1 MKKIVSIV
9 LLSVFLVLFGAF
21 SVFAKEPAS
30 VVISSVPD
38 AKAGDTVTVT
48 ISVKDCPVASS
59 IAIIPR
65 YDNSSLEFVGGKWLL
80 SDALISDTKFDPAS
94 SIIYAVATDI
104 NGDIMSL
111 TFRIKD
117 GISSKNL
124 SVSCTIVIKSGSTAI
139 TTSVQ
144 AGTIAVACSH
154 ANTTNIAAVPATCK
168 DTGFT
173 AGVYCNDCDTYISGH
188 EVIPKTDSHTYGS
201 YVKVDAVNHKRVC
214 SVCGNVET
222 EEHEWDNG
230 TVTLQPTH
238 TAFGEKMHSCLHCSA
253 TKTEQVAKLTKH
265 TYDMKNTEARYLK
278 SAATCQQKA
287 AYYYSCVCGEKGAAT
302 FEYGTF
308 ASHNYGSW
316 IPEVSATCTK
326 AGTKGHYE
334 CSVCHKYFDT
344 EKKEVNDLTLSKLSH
359 TYNQKK
365 ADAKYAKSAA
375 TCTQKAVYYYS
386 CICGEKGAATFE
398 YGELAAHTYKAEW
411 SSDKTNHWHEC
422 SACGNKKEQAAHADG
437 NKDHKC
443 DICGIRMSE
452 CADANKDHK
461 CDICGKKLSDHTGG
475 TATCKEKA
483 TCTLCGQKY
492 GEFAS
497 HTLKSNEAV
506 AATCKSKGNIAYWT
520 CTVCDKYFS
529 DSAAATEI
537 SKDAISTPFN
547 SENHMGG
554 VRLENKKEPTCGTDG
569 YTGDTYCNGCD
580 AKLVGGE
587 VIKATGN
594 HIFKS
599 EWSNDDTRHWHD
611 CTVCGNAKSD
621 KSEHEDGNKD
631 HTCDICGAKY
641 SNHTGGTATCTEK
654 AICAICGEKYGDF
667 ARHSWSE
674 WKTDADGKRTK
685 ECSACGK
692 VANFMYG
699 DFNYDGKVNTIDLT
713 IMRKYLAG
721 YDVEFDTAAADFNSD
736 GKVST
741 VDLTTLRKYL
751 AGYDVVLD
759 GNSQKMKSIYKAKA
773 FSVGVGELLLRSLF
787 AIGSR
792 H

>member
-238 TAFGEKMHSCLHCSA
+238 TAFGEKMHSCLYCSA
-253 TKTEQVAKLTKH
+253 TKTEQVAKH

-287 AYYYSCVCGEKGAAT
+287 AYYYSCECGEKGAAT

-365 ADAKYAKSAA
+365 TDAKYAKSAA

-621 KSEHEDGNKD
+621 MSEHEDGNKD

-721 YDVEFDTAAADFNSD
+721 YDVEFDTAAADFNGD

>member
-1 MKKIVSIV
+1 MKTKKFFLSILTVFFVFIALTVPANAVGTVCDMSLDTSIKAFHRGNKIEVTISLQNVSDSSGIAGISIDSIDYDSTMLTFESISATSLPTGWALYGTKAPFLIADDSGSNPVKAGLCISLFFKVNENAKFQTTTISARGSATNGLLDDVAISFGEVSVSIV
-9 LLSVFLVLFGAF
+9 RDHNFVRQST
-21 SVFAKEPAS
+21 EP
-30 VVISSVPD
+30 
-38 AKAGDTVTVT
+38 K
-48 ISVKDCPVASS
+48 
-59 IAIIPR
+59 
-65 YDNSSLEFVGGKWLL
+65 Y
-80 SDALISDTKFDPAS
+80 
-94 SIIYAVATDI
+94 
-104 NGDIMSL
+104 M
-111 TFRIKD
+111 
-117 GISSKNL
+117 
-124 SVSCTIVIKSGSTAI
+124 
-139 TTSVQ
+139 
-144 AGTIAVACSH
+144 
-154 ANTTNIAAVPATCK
+154 
-168 DTGFT
+168 
-173 AGVYCNDCDTYISGH
+173 
-188 EVIPKTDSHTYGS
+188 
-201 YVKVDAVNHKRVC
+201 
-214 SVCGNVET
+214 
-222 EEHEWDNG
+222 
-230 TVTLQPTH
+230 
-238 TAFGEKMHSCLHCSA
+238 
-253 TKTEQVAKLTKH
+253 
-265 TYDMKNTEARYLK
+265 K
-278 SAATCQQKA
+278 SAATCTQKA
-287 AYYYSCVCGEKGAAT
+287 VYYYSCVCGEKGAAT

-506 AATCKSKGNIAYWT
+506 SATCKSKGNIAYWT

-621 KSEHEDGNKD
+621 MSEHEDGNKD

-721 YDVEFDTAAADFNSD
+721 YDVEFDTAAADFNGD

>member
-1 MKKIVSIV
+1 
-9 LLSVFLVLFGAF
+9 
-21 SVFAKEPAS
+21 
-30 VVISSVPD
+30 
-38 AKAGDTVTVT
+38 
-48 ISVKDCPVASS
+48 
-59 IAIIPR
+59 
-65 YDNSSLEFVGGKWLL
+65 
-80 SDALISDTKFDPAS
+80 
-94 SIIYAVATDI
+94 
-104 NGDIMSL
+104 
-111 TFRIKD
+111 
-117 GISSKNL
+117 
-124 SVSCTIVIKSGSTAI
+124 
-139 TTSVQ
+139 
-144 AGTIAVACSH
+144 
-154 ANTTNIAAVPATCK
+154 
-168 DTGFT
+168 
-173 AGVYCNDCDTYISGH
+173 
-188 EVIPKTDSHTYGS
+188 
-201 YVKVDAVNHKRVC
+201 
-214 SVCGNVET
+214 
-222 EEHEWDNG
+222 
-230 TVTLQPTH
+230 
-238 TAFGEKMHSCLHCSA
+238 
-253 TKTEQVAKLTKH
+253 
-265 TYDMKNTEARYLK
+265 
-278 SAATCQQKA
+278 
-287 AYYYSCVCGEKGAAT
+287 
-302 FEYGTF
+302 
-308 ASHNYGSW
+308 
-316 IPEVSATCTK
+316 
-326 AGTKGHYE
+326 
-334 CSVCHKYFDT
+334 
-344 EKKEVNDLTLSKLSH
+344 
-359 TYNQKK
+359 
-365 ADAKYAKSAA
+365 
-375 TCTQKAVYYYS
+375 
-386 CICGEKGAATFE
+386 
-398 YGELAAHTYKAEW
+398 
-411 SSDKTNHWHEC
+411 
-422 SACGNKKEQAAHADG
+422 
-437 NKDHKC
+437 
-443 DICGIRMSE
+443 MSE

-492 GEFAS
+492 GELAS

-621 KSEHEDGNKD
+621 MSEHEDGNKD

-721 YDVEFDTAAADFNSD
+721 YDVEFDTAAADFNGD

-773 FSVGVGELLLRSLF
+773 FSVGIGELLLRSLF

>member
-80 SDALISDTKFDPAS
+80 SDALISEKKFDPAS

-278 SAATCQQKA
+278 SAATC
-287 AYYYSCVCGEKGAAT
+287 
-302 FEYGTF
+302 
-308 ASHNYGSW
+308 
-316 IPEVSATCTK
+316 
-326 AGTKGHYE
+326 
-334 CSVCHKYFDT
+334 
-344 EKKEVNDLTLSKLSH
+344 
-359 TYNQKK
+359 
-365 ADAKYAKSAA
+365 
-375 TCTQKAVYYYS
+375 TQKAVYYYS

-422 SACGNKKEQAAHADG
+422 PACGNKKEQAAHADG

-569 YTGDTYCNGCD
+569 YTGDTYCNGCN
-580 AKLVGGE
+580 AKLVDGE
-587 VIKATGN
+587 VIKATRN

-621 KSEHEDGNKD
+621 MSEHEDGNKD

-721 YDVEFDTAAADFNSD
+721 YDVEFDTAAADFNGD

>member
-1 MKKIVSIV
+1 MKKIISIV

-48 ISVKDCPVASS
+48 ISIKDCPVASS

-144 AGTIAVACSH
+144 AGTITVACSH

-188 EVIPKTDSHTYGS
+188 SIIPKTDSHTYGS

-214 SVCGNVET
+214 SVCGNVEAA
-222 EEHEWDNG
+222 EHEWDNG

-238 TAFGEKMHSCLHCSA
+238 TAFGEKMHSCLHCNA

-265 TYDMKNTEARYLK
+265 TYDMKNTEVRYL
-278 SAATCQQKA
+278 
-287 AYYYSCVCGEKGAAT
+287 
-302 FEYGTF
+302 
-308 ASHNYGSW
+308 
-316 IPEVSATCTK
+316 
-326 AGTKGHYE
+326 
-334 CSVCHKYFDT
+334 
-344 EKKEVNDLTLSKLSH
+344 
-359 TYNQKK
+359 
-365 ADAKYAKSAA
+365 KSAA

-386 CICGEKGAATFE
+386 CICGERGTATFE
-398 YGELAAHTYKAEW
+398 YGELAAHTYKTEW

-422 SACGNKKEQAAHADG
+422 SVCGDKRELAAHADG

-443 DICGIRMSE
+443 DVCGIKMSE
-452 CADANKDHK
+452 CADDDKDHK

-492 GEFAS
+492 GELAS
-497 HTLKSNEAV
+497 HILKSNKAV

-520 CTVCDKYFS
+520 CTACDKYFS

-537 SKDAISTPFN
+537 AKDAISTPLN
-547 SENHMGG
+547 PENHVGG

-569 YTGDTYCNGCD
+569 YTGDTYCNGCN
-580 AKLVGGE
+580 AKLVDGE

-599 EWSNDDTRHWHD
+599 EWSNDNTRHWHD

-621 KSEHEDGNKD
+621 MSEHEDGNKD

-641 SNHTGGTATCTEK
+641 SNHTGGTATCSEK

-699 DFNYDGKVNTIDLT
+699 DFNYDGKVSTIDLT

-721 YDVEFDTAAADFNSD
+721 YDVEFDIAVADFNSD

-751 AGYDVVLD
+751 AGYDVVLG
-759 GNSQKMKSIYKAKA
+759 GNNQKMKNMSKAKA
-773 FSVGVGELLLRSLF
+773 FSVGIGELLLRSLF

>member
-1 MKKIVSIV
+1 MKTKNFFLSLLTVFFVFIALTVPANAVGTVCDMSLDTSIKAFHRGNKIEVTISLQNVSDSSGIAGISIDSIDYDSTMLTFESISATSLPTGWALYGTKAPFLIADDSGSNPVKAGLCISLFFKVNENAKFQTTTISARGSATNGLLDDVAISFGEVSVSIV
-9 LLSVFLVLFGAF
+9 RDHNFVRQST
-21 SVFAKEPAS
+21 EP
-30 VVISSVPD
+30 
-38 AKAGDTVTVT
+38 
-48 ISVKDCPVASS
+48 
-59 IAIIPR
+59 
-65 YDNSSLEFVGGKWLL
+65 
-80 SDALISDTKFDPAS
+80 
-94 SIIYAVATDI
+94 
-104 NGDIMSL
+104 
-111 TFRIKD
+111 
-117 GISSKNL
+117 
-124 SVSCTIVIKSGSTAI
+124 
-139 TTSVQ
+139 
-144 AGTIAVACSH
+144 
-154 ANTTNIAAVPATCK
+154 
-168 DTGFT
+168 
-173 AGVYCNDCDTYISGH
+173 
-188 EVIPKTDSHTYGS
+188 
-201 YVKVDAVNHKRVC
+201 
-214 SVCGNVET
+214 
-222 EEHEWDNG
+222 
-230 TVTLQPTH
+230 
-238 TAFGEKMHSCLHCSA
+238 
-253 TKTEQVAKLTKH
+253 
-265 TYDMKNTEARYLK
+265 
-278 SAATCQQKA
+278 
-287 AYYYSCVCGEKGAAT
+287 
-302 FEYGTF
+302 
-308 ASHNYGSW
+308 
-316 IPEVSATCTK
+316 
-326 AGTKGHYE
+326 
-334 CSVCHKYFDT
+334 KYM
-344 EKKEVNDLTLSKLSH
+344 
-359 TYNQKK
+359 
-365 ADAKYAKSAA
+365 KSAA

-386 CICGEKGAATFE
+386 CVCGEKGAATFE

-506 AATCKSKGNIAYWT
+506 SATCKSKGNIAYWT

-621 KSEHEDGNKD
+621 MSEHEDGNKD

-721 YDVEFDTAAADFNSD
+721 YDVEFDTAAADFNGD

>member
-1 MKKIVSIV
+1 M
-9 LLSVFLVLFGAF
+9 LFGAF

-48 ISVKDCPVASS
+48 ISIKDCPVASS

-65 YDNSSLEFVGGKWLL
+65 YDNSSLDFVGGKWLL

-144 AGTIAVACSH
+144 AGTITVACSH

-188 EVIPKTDSHTYGS
+188 SIIPKTDSHTYGS

-214 SVCGNVET
+214 SVCGNVEAA
-222 EEHEWDNG
+222 EHEWDNG

-238 TAFGEKMHSCLHCSA
+238 TAFGEKMHSCLHCNA

-265 TYDMKNTEARYLK
+265 TYDIKNTEVRYL
-278 SAATCQQKA
+278 
-287 AYYYSCVCGEKGAAT
+287 
-302 FEYGTF
+302 
-308 ASHNYGSW
+308 
-316 IPEVSATCTK
+316 
-326 AGTKGHYE
+326 
-334 CSVCHKYFDT
+334 
-344 EKKEVNDLTLSKLSH
+344 
-359 TYNQKK
+359 
-365 ADAKYAKSAA
+365 KSAA

-386 CICGEKGAATFE
+386 CICGERGTATFE
-398 YGELAAHTYKAEW
+398 YGELAAHTYKTEW

-422 SACGNKKEQAAHADG
+422 SVCGDKRELAAHADGNKDHKCDVCGIKMSECADDDKDHKCDICGKKLSDHAGGTATCKEKAICTLCGQKYGELAAHTYKTEWSSDKTNHWHECSVCGDKREQAAHADG

-443 DICGIRMSE
+443 DVCGIKMSE
-452 CADANKDHK
+452 CADDDKDHK

-492 GEFAS
+492 GELAS
-497 HTLKSNEAV
+497 HILKSNKAV

-520 CTVCDKYFS
+520 CTACDKYFS

-537 SKDAISTPFN
+537 AKDAISTPLN
-547 SENHMGG
+547 PENHVGG

-569 YTGDTYCNGCD
+569 YTGDTYCNGCN
-580 AKLVGGE
+580 AKLVDGE

-599 EWSNDDTRHWHD
+599 EWSNDNTRHWHD

-621 KSEHEDGNKD
+621 MSEHEDGNKD

-641 SNHTGGTATCTEK
+641 SNHTGGTATCSEK

-699 DFNYDGKVNTIDLT
+699 DFNYDGKVSTIDLT

-721 YDVEFDTAAADFNSD
+721 YDVEFDIAVADFNSD

-751 AGYDVVLD
+751 AGYDVVLG
-759 GNSQKMKSIYKAKA
+759 GNNQKMKNMSKAKA
-773 FSVGVGELLLRSLF
+773 FSVGIGELLLRSLF

>member
-1 MKKIVSIV
+1 MKKIVSIA
-9 LLSVFLVLFGAF
+9 LLSVFLVLLGAF

-65 YDNSSLEFVGGKWLL
+65 YDNSSLDFVGGKWLL

-188 EVIPKTDSHTYGS
+188 EVIPKTDSHKYGS

-222 EEHEWDNG
+222 TEHEWDNG

-238 TAFGEKMHSCLHCSA
+238 TAFGEKMHSCLYCSA

-278 SAATCQQKA
+278 SAATC
-287 AYYYSCVCGEKGAAT
+287 
-302 FEYGTF
+302 
-308 ASHNYGSW
+308 
-316 IPEVSATCTK
+316 
-326 AGTKGHYE
+326 
-334 CSVCHKYFDT
+334 
-344 EKKEVNDLTLSKLSH
+344 
-359 TYNQKK
+359 
-365 ADAKYAKSAA
+365 
-375 TCTQKAVYYYS
+375 TQKAVYYYS

-398 YGELAAHTYKAEW
+398 YGEFAAHTYKAEW

-492 GEFAS
+492 GELAS

-529 DSAAATEI
+529 DSAAETEI

-621 KSEHEDGNKD
+621 MSEHEDGNKD

-692 VANFMYG
+692 VANFIYG

-721 YDVEFDTAAADFNSD
+721 YDVEFDTAAADFNGD

>member
-65 YDNSSLEFVGGKWLL
+65 YDNSSLDFVGGKWLL

-222 EEHEWDNG
+222 EKHEWDNG

-238 TAFGEKMHSCLHCSA
+238 TAFGEKMHSCLYCSA

-265 TYDMKNTEARYLK
+265 TYDMKNTEARYL
-278 SAATCQQKA
+278 
-287 AYYYSCVCGEKGAAT
+287 
-302 FEYGTF
+302 
-308 ASHNYGSW
+308 
-316 IPEVSATCTK
+316 
-326 AGTKGHYE
+326 
-334 CSVCHKYFDT
+334 
-344 EKKEVNDLTLSKLSH
+344 
-359 TYNQKK
+359 
-365 ADAKYAKSAA
+365 KSAA

-492 GEFAS
+492 GELAS

-537 SKDAISTPFN
+537 SKDAISTQFN

-621 KSEHEDGNKD
+621 MSEHEDGNKD

-721 YDVEFDTAAADFNSD
+721 YDVEFDTAAADFNGD

>member
-1 MKKIVSIV
+1 MKTKKFFLSILTVFFVFIALTVPANAVGTVCDMSLDTSIKAFHRGNKIEVTISLQNVSDSSGIAGISIDSIDYDSTMLTFESISATSLPTGWALYGTKAPFLIADDSGSNPVKAGLCISLFFKVNENAKFQTTTISARGSATNGLLDDVAISFGEVSVSIV
-9 LLSVFLVLFGAF
+9 RDHNFVRQST
-21 SVFAKEPAS
+21 EP
-30 VVISSVPD
+30 
-38 AKAGDTVTVT
+38 K
-48 ISVKDCPVASS
+48 
-59 IAIIPR
+59 
-65 YDNSSLEFVGGKWLL
+65 Y
-80 SDALISDTKFDPAS
+80 
-94 SIIYAVATDI
+94 
-104 NGDIMSL
+104 M
-111 TFRIKD
+111 
-117 GISSKNL
+117 
-124 SVSCTIVIKSGSTAI
+124 
-139 TTSVQ
+139 
-144 AGTIAVACSH
+144 
-154 ANTTNIAAVPATCK
+154 
-168 DTGFT
+168 
-173 AGVYCNDCDTYISGH
+173 
-188 EVIPKTDSHTYGS
+188 
-201 YVKVDAVNHKRVC
+201 
-214 SVCGNVET
+214 
-222 EEHEWDNG
+222 
-230 TVTLQPTH
+230 
-238 TAFGEKMHSCLHCSA
+238 
-253 TKTEQVAKLTKH
+253 
-265 TYDMKNTEARYLK
+265 K
-278 SAATCQQKA
+278 SAATCTQKA
-287 AYYYSCVCGEKGAAT
+287 VYYYSCICGEKGAAT

-344 EKKEVNDLTLSKLSH
+344 EKKEINDLTLSKLSH

-365 ADAKYAKSAA
+365 TDAKYAKSAA

-398 YGELAAHTYKAEW
+398 YGEL
-411 SSDKTNHWHEC
+411 
-422 SACGNKKEQAAHADG
+422 
-437 NKDHKC
+437 
-443 DICGIRMSE
+443 
-452 CADANKDHK
+452 
-461 CDICGKKLSDHTGG
+461 
-475 TATCKEKA
+475 
-483 TCTLCGQKY
+483 
-492 GEFAS
+492 AS

-621 KSEHEDGNKD
+621 MSEHEDGNKD

-721 YDVEFDTAAADFNSD
+721 YDVEFDTAAADFNGD

>member
-1 MKKIVSIV
+1 MV
-9 LLSVFLVLFGAF
+9 LLGAF

-65 YDNSSLEFVGGKWLL
+65 YDNSSLDFVGGKWLL

-188 EVIPKTDSHTYGS
+188 EVIPKTDSHKYGS

-222 EEHEWDNG
+222 TEHEWDNG

-238 TAFGEKMHSCLHCSA
+238 TAFGEKMHSCLYCSA

-278 SAATCQQKA
+278 SAATC
-287 AYYYSCVCGEKGAAT
+287 
-302 FEYGTF
+302 
-308 ASHNYGSW
+308 
-316 IPEVSATCTK
+316 
-326 AGTKGHYE
+326 
-334 CSVCHKYFDT
+334 
-344 EKKEVNDLTLSKLSH
+344 
-359 TYNQKK
+359 
-365 ADAKYAKSAA
+365 
-375 TCTQKAVYYYS
+375 TQKAVYYYS

-398 YGELAAHTYKAEW
+398 YGEFAAHTYKAEW

-492 GEFAS
+492 GELAS

-529 DSAAATEI
+529 DSAAETEI

-621 KSEHEDGNKD
+621 MSEHEDGNKD

-692 VANFMYG
+692 VANFIYG

-721 YDVEFDTAAADFNSD
+721 YDVEFDTAAADFNGD

>member
-222 EEHEWDNG
+222 EKHEWDNG

-238 TAFGEKMHSCLHCSA
+238 TAFGEKMHSCLYCSA

-265 TYDMKNTEARYLK
+265 TYDMKNTEARYL
-278 SAATCQQKA
+278 
-287 AYYYSCVCGEKGAAT
+287 
-302 FEYGTF
+302 
-308 ASHNYGSW
+308 
-316 IPEVSATCTK
+316 
-326 AGTKGHYE
+326 
-334 CSVCHKYFDT
+334 
-344 EKKEVNDLTLSKLSH
+344 
-359 TYNQKK
+359 
-365 ADAKYAKSAA
+365 KSAA

-529 DSAAATEI
+529 DSAVATEI

-621 KSEHEDGNKD
+621 MSEHEDGNKD

-721 YDVEFDTAAADFNSD
+721 YDVEFDTAAADFNGD